1 MIKRLVSLGSVIV
14 DLVLEVPALP
24 DRGGDVLASQRG
36 MAAGGAFNVLSA
48 AARLGLPGLYAGP
61 HGMGP
66 FGDLVRA
73 ALAREGVQ
81 LVMPPNPHLDTG
93 WTLALV
99 EPDGERTFVTV
110 TGADAVVVPEA
121 LRAIEYR
128 DGDAVYV
135 SGYDLAYPD
144 AGAAIAEHAAALAPN
159 LVVLLDPSPLVV
171 DIESSRLAAV
181 LGRVDVLSRLRPRR
195 GQLDPARGARRGD
208 DPQGRVKS
216 GAGPIGQGAGRRH
229 KRRRRRACRSHAGR
243 AGARNELAGR
253 RVVRQPSGSLR
264 GVSARPSRR
273 PH

>member
-1 MIKRLVSLGSVIV
+1 
-14 DLVLEVPALP
+14 
-24 DRGGDVLASQRG
+24 

-48 AARLGLPGLYAGP
+48 ADRLGLPGLYAAP
-61 HGMGP
+61 HGTGP

-73 ALAREGVQ
+73 PLAREGVQ

-121 LRAIEYR
+121 LRPIEYR

-144 AGAAIAEHAAALAPN
+144 AGSAIAEHAAALAPN
-159 LVVLLDPSPLVV
+159 LVVVLDPGQLVA

-181 LGRVDVLSRLRPRR
+181 LGRVDVLSLNKRELEALGGLRQVTGR
-195 GQLDPARGARRGD
+195 GRAAATGVLREGARGGAIHRTGASPLTAPLVRG
-208 DPQGRVKS
+208 P
-216 GAGPIGQGAGRRH
+216 
-229 KRRRRRACRSHAGR
+229 
-243 AGARNELAGR
+243 
-253 RVVRQPSGSLR
+253 
-264 GVSARPSRR
+264 
-273 PH
+273 